1 MLFLALFGAS
11 FFMVSG
17 VEARVCSF
25 EDISKGLDY
34 CIFLGDMPSTDI
46 GEILKTPGEY
56 CMKVCRRP
64 IWTDCQ
70 FTESISSCRGSDP
83 WKSTTGAFSN
93 DVKFWGYGGYNTKPS
108 KSIIRIGYKEKPS
121 PPPLKGE
128 GCYCV
133 IDEKTKEQGLII
145 GFSETMAMKTECS
158 NKKGTQLPSG
168 KLLGEC
174 AWLTSPPSPVVSAS
188 ATTTASAEV
197 EQKIGFNS
205 KVLTEIS
212 GLNRLKATDL
222 PRAIGLFVQWAMGML
237 GSIALVLLIYAGV
250 LWMTAAGNAER
261 TKKSQDIMIWAALGL
276 IVIFSSY
283 GIINFVL
290 KNLS

>member
-1 MLFLALFGAS
+1 MTQEIKNLI
-11 FFMVSG
+11 
-17 VEARVCSF
+17 RVA
-25 EDISKGLDY
+25 D
-34 CIFLGDMPSTDI
+34 TDI
-46 GEILKTPGEY
+46 IGQKSILHGLTKIKG
-56 CMKVCRRP
+56 VGL
-64 IWTDCQ
+64 
-70 FTESISSCRGSDP
+70 S
-83 WKSTTGAFSN
+83 FSN
-93 DVKFWGYGGYNTKPS
+93 AICETLNINKTDK
-108 KSIIRIGYKEKPS
+108 IGA
-121 PPPLKGE
+121 
-128 GCYCV
+128 

-261 TKKSQDIMIWAALGL
+261 TKKSQDIMDRIDLASG
-276 IVIFSSY
+276 
-283 GIINFVL
+283 NF
-290 KNLS
+290 